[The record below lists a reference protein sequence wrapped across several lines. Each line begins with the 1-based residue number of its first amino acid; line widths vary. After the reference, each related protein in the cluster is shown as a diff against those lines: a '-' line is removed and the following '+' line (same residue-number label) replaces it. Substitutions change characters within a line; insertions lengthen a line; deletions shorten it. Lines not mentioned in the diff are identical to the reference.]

1 MPDFNR
7 KIEDAFRNVEERFHE
22 AAPHLN
28 QKIAEASTQLDKNA
42 QELIA
47 YLNEEVVPAIRTNST
62 KVLRVA
68 SAKLADLAEYI
79 EQHKRS

>member
-22 AAPHLN
+22 AAPHFS
-28 QKIAEASTQLDKNA
+28 QKVAEASTHLDKNA